1 MAPFKKIFY
10 QNDIRVSCI
19 PRHEF
24 LPFSSVLFP
33 LLGNEILAIIHVY
46 HTHELNKTYKN
57 IWTSKYSRTTL
68 RESLHESS
76 TRFPARS
83 WPSVAKC
90 LSNEECNEEL
100 HFPVS
105 CYCNCHTDSCKNY
118 KNSQLYNRKHYLI
131 NTCVLGGNIC
141 LGTLFSNNVI
151 YPVCPYVQHQTCDR
165 RLLPSSCVSVPPHRA
180 TGIPLYGF

>member
-1 MAPFKKIFY
+1 MYAFLVYHDRIF
-10 QNDIRVSCI
+10 C
-19 PRHEF
+19 HF
-24 LPFSSVLFP
+24 LPYFCHASVLKCCQQYDSTTFV
-33 LLGNEILAIIHVY
+33 IHINW
-46 HTHELNKTYKN
+46 TRPTKTYH
-57 IWTSKYSRTTL
+57 TSKYSRTTV

-118 KNSQLYNRKHYLI
+118 KKSQLYNTKHYLI

-141 LGTLFSNNVI
+141 LRTLFSNNVI
-151 YPVCPYVQHQTCDR
+151 YLVCPYVQHQTCDR
-165 RLLPSSCVSVPPHRA
+165 RLLPPSCVSVPPHRA